1 MNSCPT
7 RVAPTI
13 AIRQTATYSYNL
25 LTAKPPFRQV
35 SIRSWSSTLI
45 IDTHAHL
52 SDETLRGN
60 LDHWLQQAAANDV
73 RAVLAVGTQV
83 ASSQA
88 CLELAEQF
96 ASIRASVGI
105 HPNYCS
111 QATEADW
118 SAIVELCRHP
128 RVAALGET
136 GLDRYWDDSPWEVQ
150 VDFFRRHLALSRN
163 TRLPVV
169 IHTRECAEETAELL
183 RVESQHG
190 PLSGVMHSFTGPQSV
205 ADQCLELGLY
215 ISFAGMVTYKNA
227 EEIRQIAKRIPADRI
242 LVETDCPYLTP
253 HPFRGKRP
261 NHPALVVHTLACLA
275 EVRGES
281 VEQLAELT
289 TANAQRLFG
298 NW

>member
-1 MNSCPT
+1 M
-7 RVAPTI
+7 
-13 AIRQTATYSYNL
+13 
-25 LTAKPPFRQV
+25 
-35 SIRSWSSTLI
+35 I

-52 SDETLRGN
+52 SDESLREN
-60 LDHWLQQAAANDV
+60 LDHWLSEAAAADV
-73 RAVLAVGTQV
+73 RAILAVGTQV
-83 ASSQA
+83 ESSRA
-88 CLELAEQF
+88 CIQLAERF
-96 ASIRASVGI
+96 DSIRASVGI

-111 QATEADW
+111 QASEADW
-118 SAIVELCRHP
+118 QSIVELCRHA

-150 VDFFRRHLALSRN
+150 VDFFRRHIALSR
-163 TRLPVV
+163 TVHLPVV

-183 RVESQHG
+183 RLEAQQG
-190 PLSGVMHSFTGPQSV
+190 PLLGVMHSFTGPQAV

-227 EEIRQIAKRIPADRI
+227 EDIRQIAKTIPEDRI

-261 NHPALVVHTLACLA
+261 NHPALVAHTLACLA

-281 VEQLAELT
+281 IERLAELT